1 VRESLLILFIFLLT
15 VFKSVW
21 GRDFKLGIDDSY
33 FLPLYATEKNVLL
46 PSFTKDFFE
55 AFGKEKGHTFTFVPL
70 PADKILPELFLGTI
84 DFEYPDNLD
93 MKNRQKE
100 SRFIYYSANI
110 TALMDCFFSFRANLN
125 KPIQYFKKVGILNNV
140 KPYPLLKY
148 LKTGQMTMI
157 TSPSAEYLFREVL
170 DGRLDAVY
178 ISKFFGEHILEKL
191 NAKDALI
198 FQPQLPH
205 IVSETYVG
213 TQKHQDVV
221 NELNEFL
228 ATKREIVEALKAKYK
243 MNDVFINPIE
253 INIGVVN
260 EGL

>member
-1 VRESLLILFIFLLT
+1 MRESFLFLFMLLLT
-15 VFKSVW
+15 VFKSGW

-46 PSFTKDFFE
+46 PSFTKEFFE

-70 PADKILPELFLGTI
+70 PSDKLLPELFLGTI

-93 MKNRQKE
+93 IKHRQKE

-110 TALMDCFFSFRANLN
+110 TVLMDCFFSFRSNLN
-125 KPIQYFKKVGILNNV
+125 KPIQYFKKVGILINV
-140 KPYPLLKY
+140 KPYPLLDY
-148 LKTGQMTMI
+148 LKTGQMTLV

-178 ISKFFGEHILEKL
+178 ISKFFGEYILEKL
-191 NAKDALI
+191 NAKDALV

-205 IVSETYVG
+205 IISETYLG
-213 TQKHQDVV
+213 SQRHPDVI
-221 NELNEFL
+221 NELNDFITSR
-228 ATKREIVEALKAKYK
+228 ADVINAIKSKYK
-243 MNDVFINPIE
+243 ME
-253 INIGVVN
+253 
-260 EGL
+260 